1 MSLPGL
7 TRQSIVLEKRL
18 FLKIDGYAGQA
29 RMTIV
34 PVNTS
39 LILFVKM
46 ACPVIAV
53 SRDFAAG
60 VVISAVWQSSVA

>member
-1 MSLPGL
+1 MD
-7 TRQSIVLEKRL
+7 TRVKP
-18 FLKIDGYAGQA
+18 